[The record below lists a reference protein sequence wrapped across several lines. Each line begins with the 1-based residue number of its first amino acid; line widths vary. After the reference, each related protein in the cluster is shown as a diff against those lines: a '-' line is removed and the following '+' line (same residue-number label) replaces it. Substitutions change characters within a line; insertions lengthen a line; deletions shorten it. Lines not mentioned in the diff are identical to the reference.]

1 MKTIKNKTYDHE
13 RSLYALKDAI
23 VDNCKFEGKTDG
35 ESPIK
40 ESKNVK
46 VSNCLFNLRYP
57 FWHDDG
63 INITSTTL
71 TNLSRTAL
79 WYSKNVK
86 INQTFYAL
94 KH

>member
-1 MKTIKNKTYDHE
+1 MKTIKNKTYDQE

-63 INITSTTL
+63 INTTSTTL

-79 WYSKNVK
+79 
-86 INQTFYAL
+86 
-94 KH
+94 